1 MSASSWE
8 LLRLFLHVTAATIWV
23 GGQIVLAALLP
34 TLRALS
40 PEAPRVVAGAFQRVA
55 WPAYGVLVAT
65 GIWNV
70 VAVRSEL
77 HGSHLVILNVK
88 LVVVVLS
95 GLAAWL
101 HTRAQSTAGKAL
113 LGSGTGLFALLALL
127 LGLQLTV

>member
-1 MSASSWE
+1 VPSSGSPGPPTACWSPPASGTS
-8 LLRLFLHVTAATIWV
+8 
-23 GGQIVLAALLP
+23 
-34 TLRALS
+34 S
-40 PEAPRVVAGAFQRVA
+40 
-55 WPAYGVLVAT
+55 
-65 GIWNV
+65 
-70 VAVRSEL
+70 RSEL

-127 LGLQLTV
+127 LGLQLTL